1 MSRPTPYQSPYE
13 RLSAIYG
20 AICEAAMCNPGEREP
35 YAVLRREKR
44 SGGTTNLIP
53 NYRAYRMACW
63 LDGRMN
69 DLALDAAERVGKK
82 FKLDLLLSGYK
93 RLRVMYRFVEGND
106 TRWLNRQMTF
116 LVEQAEVESDTIHG
130 G

>member
-20 AICEAAMCNPGEREP
+20 SLCEAAMCNPGEREP

-44 SGGTTNLIP
+44 SGETTNLIP

-69 DLALDAAERVGKK
+69 DLALDAAERVGMRLKTD
-82 FKLDLLLSGYK
+82 FLPSGYK
-93 RLRVMYRFVEGND
+93 RLTVVYRVMTGRDVPWIDRRMRDIARSAE
-106 TRWLNRQMTF
+106 
-116 LVEQAEVESDTIHG
+116 EQSDG
-130 G
+130 VL

>member
-1 MSRPTPYQSPYE
+1 MSKPVPYRSPYE

-20 AICEAAMCNPGEREP
+20 AICEAAMCNPWEIEP
-35 YAVLRREKR
+35 FAVIRNEKR

-69 DLALDAAERVGKK
+69 DIAEAAAERVGKK
-82 FKLDLLLSGYK
+82 FKLDLLPSGYK
-93 RLRVMYRFVEGND
+93 RLRVMYQTVTGRDVPWIDSRMRYLARIAE
-106 TRWLNRQMTF
+106 
-116 LVEQAEVESDTIHG
+116 EQADSLK
-130 G
+130 